1 VNRIINFFG
10 NRRIESSDNNSHPNP
25 TSNTFFLGKM
35 SKRLS
40 REDYGNFPSVSADFR
55 LSYGTEADQ
64 FGDLYLPSGDG
75 PHPVVILL
83 HGGCWRNHFGLEPLG
98 RVAEYL
104 QQVGIAVWN
113 LEYQR
118 LGQGGG
124 WPTTMQDV
132 ARGADHLRL
141 LAKIYPLDL
150 SQVIAVGHSAGG
162 HLGLWLGARSHL
174 PSSSEIYFPDP
185 LPLKGILSLAGVA
198 DLVRGVAWDVCQG
211 ACVELMGGSPEVV
224 PERYQQASPCQM
236 GPVKVPSVHLVGEYD
251 EIVRAK
257 MVQEDVFELR
267 KQAAEVS
274 IDLEVIPEIGHFELV
289 DPTSPVWPI
298 VEKAIKKLLLAV

>member
-1 VNRIINFFG
+1 MNGIINFRS
-10 NRRIESSDNNSHPNP
+10 NCRIEVSLNVTHPSPN
-25 TSNTFFLGKM
+25 SNTFVLREM
-35 SKRLS
+35 SKRLT
-40 REDYGNFPSVSADFR
+40 REDYGKFNSVESDFR
-55 LSYGTEADQ
+55 LSYGTESDQ
-64 FGDLYLPSGDG
+64 FGDLYLPSGDR

-83 HGGCWRNHFGLEPLG
+83 HGGCWRNRFGLEPLG
-98 RVAEYL
+98 RVAGHL
-104 QQVGIAVWN
+104 QQMGIAVWN

-141 LAKIYPLDL
+141 LARIYPLNL
-150 SQVIAVGHSAGG
+150 EKVIAVGHSAGG

-174 PSSSEIYFPDP
+174 PSSSELYFPDP
-185 LPLKGILSLAGVA
+185 LPLTGVLSLAGVA

-211 ACVELMGGSPEVV
+211 ACAELMGGLPEEV

-236 GPVKVPSVHLVGEYD
+236 GPVKIPQVHLIGEYD
-251 EIVRAK
+251 ENVRAK
-257 MVQEDVFELR
+257 MVQEDVFELQ
-267 KQAAEVS
+267 KQAFEVS

-289 DPTSPVWPI
+289 DPTSHVWPI
-298 VEKAIKKLLLAV
+298 VEKALKRLLLTM

>member
-1 VNRIINFFG
+1 
-10 NRRIESSDNNSHPNP
+10 
-25 TSNTFFLGKM
+25 M
-35 SKRLS
+35 SKRLT
-40 REDYGNFPSVSADFR
+40 REDYGNFPSVAADFR
-55 LSYGTEADQ
+55 LSYGIESDQ

-83 HGGCWRNHFGLEPLG
+83 HGGCWRNRFGLEPLG
-98 RVAEYL
+98 PVAETLL
-104 QQVGIAVWN
+104 QLGIAVWN

-124 WPTTMQDV
+124 WPSTMQDV

-141 LAKIYPLDL
+141 LANIYPLDL

-162 HLGLWLGARSHL
+162 HLSLWLGARSHL
-174 PSSSEIYFPDP
+174 PSSSELYFPEP

-211 ACVELMGGSPEVV
+211 ACAELMGGSPEEV
-224 PERYQQASPCQM
+224 PEHYQQASPCQM
-236 GPVKVPSVHLVGEYD
+236 GPIKIPQVHLVGEYD
-251 EIVRAK
+251 EIVRAR

-267 KQAAEVS
+267 KQAVEVS

-298 VEKAIKKLLLAV
+298 VEKAIKKLLLTV

>member
-1 VNRIINFFG
+1 
-10 NRRIESSDNNSHPNP
+10 
-25 TSNTFFLGKM
+25 M
-35 SKRLS
+35 
-40 REDYGNFPSVSADFR
+40 
-55 LSYGTEADQ
+55 
-64 FGDLYLPSGDG
+64 
-75 PHPVVILL
+75 
-83 HGGCWRNHFGLEPLG
+83 
-98 RVAEYL
+98 
-104 QQVGIAVWN
+104 AVWN

-124 WPTTMQDV
+124 WPSTMQDV

-162 HLGLWLGARSHL
+162 HLSLWLGARFHL
-174 PSSSEIYFPDP
+174 PSSSELYFPDP

-211 ACVELMGGSPEVV
+211 ACADLIGGTPEEF

-236 GPVKVPSVHLVGEYD
+236 GPITVPQVHLVGEQD

-257 MVQEDVFELR
+257 MVQEDVAELR
-267 KQAAEVS
+267 KHAPATA
-274 IDLEVIPEIGHFELV
+274 IDFEEIAEIGHFELV
-289 DPTSPVWPI
+289 DPASTTWSN
-298 VEKAIKKLLLAV
+298 VEKAIMKLLRSE

>member
-1 VNRIINFFG
+1 
-10 NRRIESSDNNSHPNP
+10 
-25 TSNTFFLGKM
+25 
-35 SKRLS
+35 
-40 REDYGNFPSVSADFR
+40 
-55 LSYGTEADQ
+55 
-64 FGDLYLPSGDG
+64 
-75 PHPVVILL
+75 VVILL
-83 HGGCWRNHFGLEPLG
+83 HGGCWRSRFGLEPLG
-98 RVAEYL
+98 RVAETL
-104 QQVGIAVWN
+104 RQLGMAVWN

-124 WPTTMQDV
+124 WPSTMQDV
-132 ARGADHLRL
+132 ARGADQLRL

-150 SQVIAVGHSAGG
+150 SQVISVGHSAGG
-162 HLGLWLGARSHL
+162 HLSLWLVARSHL
-174 PSSSEIYFPDP
+174 PSSSELYFPDP

-198 DLVRGVAWDVCQG
+198 DLVRGIAWDVCQG
-211 ACVELMGGSPEVV
+211 ACADLMGGTPEEF

-236 GPVKVPSVHLVGEYD
+236 GPIKAPQVHLIGEHD

-257 MVQEDVFELR
+257 MVQEDVAELR

-298 VEKAIKKLLLAV
+298 VEKAIKKLLLTV